1 MPRGRGNG
9 TGVVCCPAGGRP
21 RSSRKTTGLVELGS
35 IARETIAAIATPAG
49 RGGIGIVRLSGS
61 GLEDMLRGIV
71 GRVPVPRQAE
81 LANFS
86 DAHGRAIDRGIVIYF
101 PAPQSMTG
109 EDVVE
114 LQGHGG
120 PVVMDRLLE
129 RSCELGA
136 RIARPGEFTERAF
149 LNDKIDL
156 AQAEGV
162 ADLIDSA
169 SKRAARAA
177 MRSLGGEFSAQVT
190 EIDRAVLDLRVYL
203 EAAIDFAEEE
213 IDFLTGSDAVEKL
226 QAIEAHIEQ
235 LTAESH
241 RGEALREGLD
251 VVIAGPPNAGKSSLM
266 NRLLAENRA
275 IVTDVPGTTRDLLRA
290 DIEIEGVPIR
300 LTDTAG
306 LRTGGDRVETIGV
319 ERARTAIAQADLVLA
334 VEDATAVPLRNA
346 SANSAPERGSAAGQT
361 LRVRNKIDLTGE
373 RPGDG
378 GDVVR
383 ISALNGDGV
392 DALRAAITKLAG
404 VSPGEGAYL
413 ARKRH
418 LVALHGA
425 LDRCTDAR
433 SRLNEGFG
441 DLAAEEL
448 RQVQGHLGEIV
459 GITSVDDLLG
469 EIFASF
475 CIGK

>member
-1 MPRGRGNG
+1 MRVSG
-9 TGVVCCPAGGRP
+9 TGLG
-21 RSSRKTTGLVELGS
+21 ELLQ
-35 IARETIAAIATPAG
+35 
-49 RGGIGIVRLSGS
+49 GIL
-61 GLEDMLRGIV
+61 
-71 GRVPVPRQAE
+71 GRVPAPRQAE
-81 LANFS
+81 LADFS
-86 DAHGRAIDRGIVIYF
+86 DADGAAIDRGIVIYF

-129 RSCELGA
+129 RACELGA

-156 AQAEGV
+156 AQAEAV

-177 MRSLGGEFSAQVT
+177 MRSLEGEFSARVA

-213 IDFLTGSDAVEKL
+213 IDFLAESDALEKL
-226 QAIEAHIEQ
+226 QAIAGHIEH
-235 LTAESH
+235 LAVESR

-251 VVIAGPPNAGKSSLM
+251 VVIAGPPNAGKSSLL

-306 LRTGGDRVETIGV
+306 LRAGGDRVETIGV

-334 VEDATAVPLRNA
+334 VEDAMAMPPGDMGLA
-346 SANSAPERGSAAGQT
+346 DIAPNRI
-361 LRVRNKIDLTGE
+361 RVRNKVDLTGE
-373 RPGDG
+373 QPGG
-378 GDVVR
+378 SGEVIR

-392 DALRAAITKLAG
+392 DALRATIAKIAG
-404 VSPGEGAYL
+404 VAPGEGAYL

-418 LVALHGA
+418 LDALA
-425 LDRCTDAR
+425 AASDRCAAAGE
-433 SRLNEGFG
+433 RLGEGFG

-448 RQVQGHLGEIV
+448 RQVQTHLGDIV
-459 GITSVDDLLG
+459 GITTVDDLLG
-469 EIFASF
+469 EIFGSF

>member
-1 MPRGRGNG
+1 MPVG
-9 TGVVCCPAGGRP
+9 
-21 RSSRKTTGLVELGS
+21 
-35 IARETIAAIATPAG
+35 ETIAAVATPPG
-49 RGGIGIVRLSGS
+49 RGGIGVVRLSGTD
-61 GLEDMLRGIV
+61 LTDIV
-71 GRVPVPRQAE
+71 SAIAGRVPEARRAE
-81 LANFS
+81 LADFA
-86 DAHGRAIDRGIVIYF
+86 DRGGTAIDRGIVIYF
-101 PAPQSMTG
+101 PAPGSMTG

-129 RSCELGA
+129 RACELGA

-156 AQAEGV
+156 AQAEAV

-169 SKRAARAA
+169 SRRAARAA
-177 MRSLGGEFSAQVT
+177 MRSLGGEFSIRIA
-190 EIDRAVLDLRVYL
+190 EIDRAVLELRVYL

-213 IDFLTGSDAVEKL
+213 IDFLAGSDALERL
-226 QAIEAHIEQ
+226 RAIEARIAGVARE
-235 LTAESH
+235 AR
-241 RGEALREGLD
+241 RGEVLREGLD

-275 IVTDVPGTTRDLLRA
+275 IVTDVPGTTRDLLKA

-306 LRTGGDRVETIGV
+306 LRAGGDPVEVIGV
-319 ERARTAIAQADLVLA
+319 ERARKAIAEADLVLV
-334 VEDATAVPLRNA
+334 VEDAATAPVRGSGA
-346 SANSAPERGSAAGQT
+346 SPAPGPDAADSAPGGS

-373 RPGDG
+373 KPGG
-378 GDVVR
+378 CGDTVK
-383 ISALNGDGV
+383 ISALAGTGIDT
-392 DALRAAITKLAG
+392 LRTMIASVAG

-418 LVALHGA
+418 LVALQAAAHCCKDAGA
-425 LDRCTDAR
+425 
-433 SRLNEGFG
+433 RLSDGFG

-448 RQVQGHLGEIV
+448 RLIQGHLGEIV
-459 GITSVDDLLG
+459 GMTTADDLLG
-469 EIFASF
+469 EIFGSF

>member
-1 MPRGRGNG
+1 M
-9 TGVVCCPAGGRP
+9 A
-21 RSSRKTTGLVELGS
+21 LGP
-35 IARETIAAIATPAG
+35 IVRETIAAIATPPG
-49 RGGIGIVRLSGS
+49 RGGIGIVRVSGA
-61 GLEDMLRGIV
+61 GLGELLRGIV
-71 GRVPVPRQAE
+71 GRVPAPRQAE
-81 LANFS
+81 LADFS
-86 DAHGRAIDRGIVIYF
+86 DADGTTIDRGIVIYF

-120 PVVMDRLLE
+120 PVVMDALLE
-129 RSCELGA
+129 RACALGA
-136 RIARPGEFTERAF
+136 KIARPGEFTERAF

-156 AQAEGV
+156 AQAEAV

-177 MRSLGGEFSAQVT
+177 MRSLEGEFSARVT

-213 IDFLTGSDAVEKL
+213 IDFLADSDAAEKL
-226 QAIEAHIEQ
+226 HAIERRIKH
-235 LTAESH
+235 LAEESR

-251 VVIAGPPNAGKSSLM
+251 VVIAGPPNAGKSSLL

-306 LRTGGDRVETIGV
+306 LRAGGDRVETIGV
-319 ERARTAIAQADLVLA
+319 ERARTAIAQADLILA
-334 VEDATAVPLRNA
+334 VEDAMAVPPGE
-346 SANSAPERGSAAGQT
+346 APDAESVIDIAPNRI
-361 LRVRNKIDLTGE
+361 RVRNKVDLTGE
-373 RPGDG
+373 KPGG
-378 GDVVR
+378 GGEMVR

-392 DALRAAITKLAG
+392 DALRAAIAKIAG
-404 VSPGEGAYL
+404 VAPGEGAYL

-418 LVALHGA
+418 LDALHAA
-425 LDRCTDAR
+425 LDRCAAAR
-433 SRLNEGFG
+433 ERLGEGFG

-448 RQVQGHLGEIV
+448 RQVQARLGDIV
-459 GITSVDDLLG
+459 GATTVDDLLG
-469 EIFASF
+469 EIFSSF

>member
-1 MPRGRGNG
+1 M
-9 TGVVCCPAGGRP
+9 A
-21 RSSRKTTGLVELGS
+21 LGAV
-35 IARETIAAIATPAG
+35 ARETIAAIATPPG
-49 RGGIGIVRLSGS
+49 RGGIGIVRASGM
-61 GLEDMLRGIV
+61 GLGVLLRGIV
-71 GRVPVPRQAE
+71 GHVPAPRQAA
-81 LANFS
+81 LADFL
-86 DAHGRAIDRGIVIYF
+86 DAEGAAIDRGIVIYF

-129 RSCELGA
+129 RACELGA

-156 AQAEGV
+156 AQAEAV

-177 MRSLGGEFSAQVT
+177 MRSLEGKFSARVT

-213 IDFLTGSDAVEKL
+213 IDFLAESDAVEKL
-226 QAIEAHIEQ
+226 QVIESRIEH
-235 LTAESH
+235 LAVESR

-251 VVIAGPPNAGKSSLM
+251 VVIAGPPNAGKSSLL

-290 DIEIEGVPIR
+290 DIEIEGVPMR

-306 LRTGGDRVETIGV
+306 LRAGGDRVETIGV

-334 VEDATAVPLRNA
+334 VEDAMAVPPGFATDAESLFGM
-346 SANSAPERGSAAGQT
+346 APKRI
-361 LRVRNKIDLTGE
+361 RIRNKVDLTGE
-373 RPGDG
+373 EPGDG
-378 GDVVR
+378 GEVVR

-392 DALRAAITKLAG
+392 DALRRVIVKIAG
-404 VSPGEGAYL
+404 VAPGEGAYL

-418 LVALHGA
+418 LDGLRGASEHCVA
-425 LDRCTDAR
+425 AR
-433 SRLNEGFG
+433 ERLGEGFG

-448 RQVQGHLGEIV
+448 RRVQAHLGDIV
-459 GITSVDDLLG
+459 GTTTVDDLLG
-469 EIFASF
+469 EIFSSF

>member
-1 MPRGRGNG
+1 MVHHPQDRE
-9 TGVVCCPAGGRP
+9 GV
-21 RSSRKTTGLVELGS
+21 GLARV
-35 IARETIAAIATPAG
+35 ARETIAAIATPPG
-49 RGGIGIVRLSGS
+49 RGGVGIVRISGT
-61 GLEDMLRGIV
+61 GLREQLRGIV
-71 GRVPVPRQAE
+71 GRVPAPRKAE
-81 LANFS
+81 LADFV
-86 DAHGRAIDRGIVIYF
+86 DADGNAIDRGIVIYF
-101 PAPQSMTG
+101 PAPRSMTG

-120 PVVMDRLLE
+120 PVVMDALLE
-129 RSCELGA
+129 RACELGA
-136 RIARPGEFTERAF
+136 KIARPGEFTERAF

-156 AQAEGV
+156 AQAEAV

-177 MRSLGGEFSAQVT
+177 MRSLEGEFSARVG

-213 IDFLTGSDAVEKL
+213 IDFLAESDAVEKL
-226 QAIEAHIEQ
+226 QVIEARIEHLAIE
-235 LTAESH
+235 SR

-251 VVIAGPPNAGKSSLM
+251 VVIAGPPNAGKSSLL

-290 DIEIEGVPIR
+290 DVEIEGVPVR

-306 LRTGGDRVETIGV
+306 LRAGGDRVEAIGV
-319 ERARTAIAQADLVLA
+319 ARARTAIAHADLVLA
-334 VEDATAVPLRNA
+334 VEDATVVSPRDGPDAESLIDA
-346 SANSAPERGSAAGQT
+346 APNRI
-361 LRVRNKIDLTGE
+361 RVRNKVDLTGE
-373 RPGDG
+373 KPGNG
-378 GDVVR
+378 GEVVR

-392 DALRAAITKLAG
+392 DALRAVIARTAG
-404 VSPGEGAYL
+404 VAPGEGAYL

-418 LVALHGA
+418 LNALRA
-425 LDRCTDAR
+425 ASDRCAAAR
-433 SRLNEGFG
+433 ERLDEGFG

-448 RQVQGHLGEIV
+448 RQVQTHLGDIV
-459 GITSVDDLLG
+459 GTTTVDDLLG
-469 EIFASF
+469 EIFSSF

>member
-1 MPRGRGNG
+1 MDI
-9 TGVVCCPAGGRP
+9 VA
-21 RSSRKTTGLVELGS
+21 L
-35 IARETIAAIATPAG
+35 ARATIAAVATPPG
-49 RGGIGIVRLSGS
+49 RGGIGIVRVSGT
-61 GLEDMLRGIV
+61 GLGELLRGIV

-81 LANFS
+81 LAAFS
-86 DAHGRAIDRGIVIYF
+86 DADGTAIDRGIVIYF
-101 PAPQSMTG
+101 PSPQSMTG
-109 EDVVE
+109 EDIVE

-129 RSCELGA
+129 RACELGA

-177 MRSLGGEFSAQVT
+177 MRSLEGEFSARVT

-213 IDFLTGSDAVEKL
+213 IDFLAESDALEKL
-226 QAIEAHIEQ
+226 QGIEERIEH
-235 LTAESH
+235 LAVESR

-251 VVIAGPPNAGKSSLM
+251 VVIAGPPNAGKSSLL

-306 LRTGGDRVETIGV
+306 LRTGGDRVEAIGV

-334 VEDATAVPLRNA
+334 VEDATAVPPGDTGCA
-346 SANSAPERGSAAGQT
+346 ESVIDIAPNRI
-361 LRVRNKIDLTGE
+361 RVRNKIDLTSEKPGGSGE
-373 RPGDG
+373 
-378 GDVVR
+378 VVR
-383 ISALNGDGV
+383 ISALNGGGV
-392 DALRAAITKLAG
+392 DALRAMIAKIAG
-404 VSPGEGAYL
+404 VAPGEGAYL

-418 LVALHGA
+418 LDALA
-425 LDRCTDAR
+425 AASDRCAAAVE
-433 SRLNEGFG
+433 RLSEGFG

-448 RQVQGHLGEIV
+448 RQVQVRLGDIV
-459 GITSVDDLLG
+459 GMTTVDDLLG
-469 EIFASF
+469 EIFSSF

>member
-1 MPRGRGNG
+1 MVHHPQDRK
-9 TGVVCCPAGGRP
+9 GVR
-21 RSSRKTTGLVELGS
+21 LGS
-35 IARETIAAIATPAG
+35 SVAREAVAAVATPPG
-49 RGGIGIVRLSGS
+49 RGGIGIVRVSGI
-61 GLEDMLRGIV
+61 GLEELLRGIV
-71 GRVPVPRQAE
+71 GRVPAPRQAE
-81 LANFS
+81 LADFS
-86 DAHGRAIDRGIVIYF
+86 DADGTAIDRGIVIYF

-120 PVVMDRLLE
+120 PVVMDALLE
-129 RSCELGA
+129 RACELGA
-136 RIARPGEFTERAF
+136 KIARPGEFTERAF

-156 AQAEGV
+156 AQAEAV

-177 MRSLGGEFSAQVT
+177 MRSLDGEFSARVS

-213 IDFLTGSDAVEKL
+213 IDFLADSDAVESL
-226 QAIEAHIEQ
+226 RAIEERIGQ
-235 LTAESH
+235 LALESR

-251 VVIAGPPNAGKSSLM
+251 VVIAGPPNAGKSSLL

-306 LRTGGDRVETIGV
+306 LRAGGDRVETIGV

-334 VEDATAVPLRNA
+334 VEDATAAPPGDGAGTPDTESMAA
-346 SANSAPERGSAAGQT
+346 SGSRRI
-361 LRVRNKIDLTGE
+361 RVRNKVDLTGE
-373 RPGDG
+373 MPGG
-378 GDVVR
+378 IGEVVR

-392 DALRAAITKLAG
+392 DALRAAIAKIAG
-404 VSPGEGAYL
+404 VAPGEGAYL

-418 LVALHGA
+418 LDALRA
-425 LDRCTDAR
+425 ASDRCGAGR
-433 SRLNEGFG
+433 ERLSEGFG

-448 RQVQGHLGEIV
+448 RQVQAHLGDIV
-459 GITSVDDLLG
+459 GITTVDDLLG
-469 EIFASF
+469 EIFGSF

>member
-1 MPRGRGNG
+1 MRVSG
-9 TGVVCCPAGGRP
+9 TGLG
-21 RSSRKTTGLVELGS
+21 ELLQ
-35 IARETIAAIATPAG
+35 
-49 RGGIGIVRLSGS
+49 GIL
-61 GLEDMLRGIV
+61 
-71 GRVPVPRQAE
+71 GRVPAPRQAE
-81 LANFS
+81 LADFS
-86 DAHGRAIDRGIVIYF
+86 DADGAAIDRGIVIYF

-129 RSCELGA
+129 RACELGA

-156 AQAEGV
+156 AQAEAV

-177 MRSLGGEFSAQVT
+177 MRSLEGEFSARVA
-190 EIDRAVLDLRVYL
+190 EIDRAVLELRVYL

-213 IDFLTGSDAVEKL
+213 IDFLADSDAVEKL
-226 QAIEAHIEQ
+226 QGIEGRIEH
-235 LTAESH
+235 LAVESR

-251 VVIAGPPNAGKSSLM
+251 VVIAGPPNAGKSSLL

-306 LRTGGDRVETIGV
+306 LRAGGDRVETIGV

-334 VEDATAVPLRNA
+334 VEDATAVPPA
-346 SANSAPERGSAAGQT
+346 DMGHADIAPNRI
-361 LRVRNKIDLTGE
+361 RVRNKVDLTGE
-373 RPGDG
+373 QPGG
-378 GDVVR
+378 SGEVIR

-392 DALRAAITKLAG
+392 DALRVTIAKIAG
-404 VSPGEGAYL
+404 VAPGEGAYL

-418 LVALHGA
+418 LDALA
-425 LDRCTDAR
+425 AASDRCAAACE
-433 SRLNEGFG
+433 RLGEGFG

-448 RQVQGHLGEIV
+448 RQVQTHLGDIV
-459 GITSVDDLLG
+459 GITTVDDLLG
-469 EIFASF
+469 EIFGSF

>member
-1 MPRGRGNG
+1 M
-9 TGVVCCPAGGRP
+9 AG
-21 RSSRKTTGLVELGS
+21 
-35 IARETIAAIATPAG
+35 ETIAAIATPPG
-49 RGGIGIVRLSGS
+49 RGGIGIVRVSGT
-61 GLEDMLRGIV
+61 GLGELLRAIV
-71 GRVPVPRQAE
+71 GRVPPPRQAE
-81 LANFS
+81 LADFS
-86 DAHGRAIDRGIVIYF
+86 DAEGAAIDRGIVIYF

-120 PVVMDRLLE
+120 PVVMNRLLE
-129 RSCELGA
+129 RACELGA
-136 RIARPGEFTERAF
+136 KIARPGEFTERAF

-156 AQAEGV
+156 AQAEAV

-169 SKRAARAA
+169 STRAARAA
-177 MRSLGGEFSAQVT
+177 MRSLEGEFSARIA
-190 EIDRAVLDLRVYL
+190 EIDRTVLDLRVYL
-203 EAAIDFAEEE
+203 EAAIDFADEE
-213 IDFLTGSDAVEKL
+213 IDFLAESDAVEKL
-226 QAIEAHIEQ
+226 QAIEGGIES
-235 LTAESH
+235 LVIESR

-251 VVIAGPPNAGKSSLM
+251 VVIAGAPNAGKSSLL

-306 LRTGGDRVETIGV
+306 LRAGGDQVEAIGV

-334 VEDATAVPLRNA
+334 VEDALAVPPGGDGEA
-346 SANSAPERGSAAGQT
+346 ESVIDAAPHRI
-361 LRVRNKIDLTGE
+361 RVRNKVDLTGE
-373 RPGDG
+373 PPGDDG
-378 GDVVR
+378 EAVR
-383 ISALNGDGV
+383 ISALHGDGV
-392 DALRAAITKLAG
+392 DALRSAIVKIAG
-404 VSPGEGAYL
+404 VAPGEGAYL

-418 LVALHGA
+418 LDALGA
-425 LDRCTDAR
+425 AGGRCAAAR
-433 SRLNEGFG
+433 ERLGEGFG

-448 RQVQGHLGEIV
+448 RQVQAHLGDIV

-469 EIFASF
+469 EIFSSF

>member
-1 MPRGRGNG
+1 MRVSG
-9 TGVVCCPAGGRP
+9 TGLG
-21 RSSRKTTGLVELGS
+21 ELLQ
-35 IARETIAAIATPAG
+35 
-49 RGGIGIVRLSGS
+49 GIL
-61 GLEDMLRGIV
+61 
-71 GRVPVPRQAE
+71 GRVPAPRQAE
-81 LANFS
+81 LADFS
-86 DAHGRAIDRGIVIYF
+86 DADGAAIDRGIVIYF

-129 RSCELGA
+129 RACELGA

-156 AQAEGV
+156 AQAEAV

-177 MRSLGGEFSAQVT
+177 MRSLEGEFSARVT
-190 EIDRAVLDLRVYL
+190 EIDRAVLELRVYL

-213 IDFLTGSDAVEKL
+213 IDFLADSDAVEKL
-226 QAIEAHIEQ
+226 QGIEGRIEH
-235 LTAESH
+235 LVEESR

-251 VVIAGPPNAGKSSLM
+251 VVIAGPPNAGKSSLL

-306 LRTGGDRVETIGV
+306 LRAGGDRVETIGV

-334 VEDATAVPLRNA
+334 VEDATAVPPGDMGHA
-346 SANSAPERGSAAGQT
+346 DIAPNRI
-361 LRVRNKIDLTGE
+361 RVRNKVDLTGE
-373 RPGDG
+373 QPGG
-378 GDVVR
+378 SGEVIR

-392 DALRAAITKLAG
+392 DALRATIAKIAG
-404 VSPGEGAYL
+404 VAPGEGAYL

-418 LVALHGA
+418 LDALA
-425 LDRCTDAR
+425 AASDRCAAAGE
-433 SRLNEGFG
+433 RLGEGFG

-448 RQVQGHLGEIV
+448 RQVQTHLGDIV
-459 GITSVDDLLG
+459 GITTVDDLLG
-469 EIFASF
+469 EIFGSF